1 MSPFLPSPV
10 HLSHATSTHSLFH
23 HCHSIFHLY
32 VPSVQVVPCLVFLFP
47 VLQPTLVL
55 LFPLILNPVAA
66 VPVVPVPI
74 PIPVLV
80 TKEEVV
86 TEEEEDEEEIE
97 EKTSPSTHLLFLTA
111 HPPPQPSNL
120 HPSSPF
126 GPGTQV
132 MS

>member
-1 MSPFLPSPV
+1 MSPFLPSPM
-10 HLSHATSTHSLFH
+10 HLSHAISTHSLLVH

-55 LFPLILNPVAA
+55 LFPLILDPVAA
-66 VPVVPVPI
+66 VPVVPVPV
-74 PIPVLV
+74 PVLV
-80 TKEEVV
+80 PKEEVV
-86 TEEEEDEEEIE
+86 TEEEEEIE
-97 EKTSPSTHLLFLTA
+97 DKTSPSTHLLFRTA

>member
-10 HLSHATSTHSLFH
+10 HLSHAISTHSLLVH

-32 VPSVQVVPCLVFLFP
+32 VPSVQVVPYLVFLFP

-55 LFPLILNPVAA
+55 LFPLILDPVAA
-66 VPVVPVPI
+66 VPVVPVP
-74 PIPVLV
+74 VLV
-80 TKEEVV
+80 T
-86 TEEEEDEEEIE
+86 TEEEEEEEIE

>member
-1 MSPFLPSPV
+1 M
-10 HLSHATSTHSLFH
+10 HLSHATSTHSLLVH

-66 VPVVPVPI
+66 VPVVP
-74 PIPVLV
+74 IPVLV
-80 TKEEVV
+80 TKEEEVV
-86 TEEEEDEEEIE
+86 TEEEEEEIE
-97 EKTSPSTHLLFLTA
+97 EKTSPSTHLLFRTA

>member
-1 MSPFLPSPV
+1 MSPFLPSPM
-10 HLSHATSTHSLFH
+10 HLSHAISPHSLLVH

-74 PIPVLV
+74 PVLV

-86 TEEEEDEEEIE
+86 TEEIE

>member
-10 HLSHATSTHSLFH
+10 HLSHAISTHSLLVH

-66 VPVVPVPI
+66 VPVVPVS
-74 PIPVLV
+74 IPVLV
-80 TKEEVV
+80 TTEEEEEVV
-86 TEEEEDEEEIE
+86 TEEIE
-97 EKTSPSTHLLFLTA
+97 EKTSPSTHLLFRTA

>member
-1 MSPFLPSPV
+1 M
-10 HLSHATSTHSLFH
+10 
-23 HCHSIFHLY
+23 
-32 VPSVQVVPCLVFLFP
+32 PCLVFLFP

-66 VPVVPVPI
+66 VPVVPVVPV
-74 PIPVLV
+74 PVLV
-80 TKEEVV
+80 TKEEEVV
-86 TEEEEDEEEIE
+86 TEEDEEEIE
-97 EKTSPSTHLLFLTA
+97 DKTSPSTHLLFLTA

>member
-1 MSPFLPSPV
+1 MSPFLPSPM
-10 HLSHATSTHSLFH
+10 HLSHAISTHSLLVH

-55 LFPLILNPVAA
+55 LFPLILTPVAA

-74 PIPVLV
+74 LVLV
-80 TKEEVV
+80 TKEE
-86 TEEEEDEEEIE
+86 EEEEEIE